1 MGERTIRDWLAHGS
15 YPEPKRRRRRP
26 SLIDR
31 YEREVL
37 KRWAQGDHN
46 GASLHRELR
55 AQGYRG
61 SQKALYRYLARLRA
75 PRQRSLMPK
84 KEQPMPAG
92 PLERLSTG
100 RSTWLFLRKS
110 VDLSQEE
117 QEELLQIR
125 QASPEIEAAYQ
136 LVQTFFQMMCER
148 TGQQHLET
156 WLKAAETSHIPEFES
171 FAAGVRQ
178 DQAAILAGLT
188 LPWSSGQTEGQITRL
203 KLLKRSMYGRAKFD
217 LLRLRVLH
225 RVADSPK
232 EDKITRNAH
241 RRQHDPAT
249 VPRTGEKAVNSQHT
263 TPMIS
268 EVA

>member
-1 MGERTIRDWLAHGS
+1 
-15 YPEPKRRRRRP
+15 
-26 SLIDR
+26 
-31 YEREVL
+31 
-37 KRWAQGDHN
+37 
-46 GASLHRELR
+46 
-55 AQGYRG
+55 
-61 SQKALYRYLARLRA
+61 
-75 PRQRSLMPK
+75 
-84 KEQPMPAG
+84 
-92 PLERLSTG
+92 
-100 RSTWLFLRKS
+100 

-117 QEELLQIR
+117 QEQLLQIR
-125 QASPEIEAAYQ
+125 QASPEIETAYQ
-136 LVQTFFQMMCER
+136 LVQTFLQMLRER
-148 TGQQHLET
+148 TGQRLET
-156 WLKAAETSHIPEFES
+156 WLQAAETSRLPEFAS

-225 RVADSPK
+225 RSEDSPK
-232 EDKITRNAH
+232 EDTTTRNVH

-249 VPRTGEKAVNSQHT
+249 RPKTRVKVVNPQHT